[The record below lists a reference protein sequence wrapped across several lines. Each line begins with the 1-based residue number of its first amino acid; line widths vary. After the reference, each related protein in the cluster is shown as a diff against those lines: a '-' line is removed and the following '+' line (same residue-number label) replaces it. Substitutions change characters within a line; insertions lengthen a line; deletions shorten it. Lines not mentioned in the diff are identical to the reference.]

1 MRISVIMGSPRKK
14 DSYRICKLIE
24 GYFTDTSNA
33 EFEYLFLKDYHIMD
47 CKGCDQCFQG
57 GGAKADWSIF
67 EKAIAK
73 DKLPVPTF
81 YEIFMFQCLRSKTFV
96 SEADHDFWNELG

>member
-1 MRISVIMGSPRKK
+1 MFSR
-14 DSYRICKLIE
+14 
-24 GYFTDTSNA
+24 
-33 EFEYLFLKDYHIMD
+33 
-47 CKGCDQCFQG
+47 G
-57 GGAKADWSIF
+57 GTKADWSIF

-96 SEADHDFWNELG
+96 SEADHDFWNELGWLDSYYFYKTKLSSLKKLFAKIIKLYIDPVARKMLL